1 MGYTVPRQE
10 YSGTVRTSGE
20 INPMGNDKIK

>member
-1 MGYTVPRQE
+1 MGYTVPIQE
-10 YSGTVRTSGE
+10 YSCTVHTSGE